1 MLALLSSIF
10 ALAIKLKMRPDHDN
24 PARDGSIERNA
35 EEKRKRYLKPEE
47 LVRLTEALAA
57 HSDQR
62 EADVVRL
69 LLLTGARLGEVL
81 NMRWDQLGLDAGVWT
96 KPASTTKQ
104 KADHEVTLS
113 AAAVK
118 ILSEIEGND
127 DYVFPSHTGLPRA
140 DDFKRPWS
148 KLKRAAGIQG
158 VRLHDLRHSA
168 ASYLVSSGHSLPMI
182 GSILGHSNVA
192 TTSRYAHLMQ
202 DPQRAAVNALA
213 DIVTGKPSA
222 DLVVISDKKG
232 A

>member
-1 MLALLSSIF
+1 MFS
-10 ALAIKLKMRPDHDN
+10 LAIRWGYRADN
-24 PARDGSIERNA
+24 PARTALERNP
-35 EEKRKRYLKPEE
+35 ETKRQRYLKPEE

-57 HSDQR
+57 HHDQR

-81 NMRWDQLGLDAGVWT
+81 NMRWDQLGLDEGAWT
-96 KPASTTKQ
+96 KPASATKQ
-104 KADHEVTLS
+104 GRDHAVTLS

-118 ILSEIEGND
+118 LLREIEADGP
-127 DYVFPSHTGLPRA
+127 YVFPSPVTGKPRN
-140 DDFKRPWS
+140 DDFKKPW
-148 KLKRAAGIQG
+148 LAITRAADIIGL
-158 VRLHDLRHSA
+158 RLHDLRHSA
-168 ASYLVSSGHSLPMI
+168 ASYLVSAGHSLPMI

-192 TTSRYAHLMQ
+192 TTARYSHLMQ

-222 DLVVISDKKG
+222 EVVSIGKKQL